1 MLTITSR
8 RMKTF
13 SKFCKENSCK
23 KCSEWFLLEKMS
35 TTAKDI
41 KRYIKQKNGE
51 NGSYGMGMMYV
62 TYSMFGTQIMFGT
75 KLMFGTTHQLFLMHC
90 TELKLCAEAKI
101 GRADHNFGA
110 EHIVPNLNGAEVRI
124 PTNLQPSFN
133 VFCRT

>member
-1 MLTITSR
+1 MFGT
-8 RMKTF
+8 K
-13 SKFCKENSCK
+13 
-23 KCSEWFLLEKMS
+23 
-35 TTAKDI
+35 
-41 KRYIKQKNGE
+41 
-51 NGSYGMGMMYV
+51 
-62 TYSMFGTQIMFGT
+62 MFGTQIMFGT

-101 GRADHNFGA
+101 GRA